1 MVGSLFMPPGRGL
14 VVKNWATLT
23 ADENMIVGKH
33 FTKGRAGKKI
43 DKIVIHHN
51 AGDLS
56 IKDCW
61 DVWRTRQASAHYQVQ
76 GDGRI
81 GQLVWDRDTAW
92 HAGNLAVNQTSIGI
106 EHANNNTR
114 DWTISD
120 ETLENGAHLVAAL
133 CVYYKLGRPQ
143 WGKNVYPHQRF
154 SATACPGAIAGAQ
167 KAKYMERAQYWYDQ
181 MTGTKPV
188 KKPVVKPKPSTLVV
202 DGIAGK
208 NTVTALQRALGT
220 KADGVISS
228 QPAVNK
234 PHLKGFTTVQYAQ
247 RPTGS
252 TCIKALQKRLGVTV
266 DGFIGKNTVKA
277 WQKRLNVTVDGYF
290 GAKSVKALQ
299 KKLNQG
305 RVF

>member
-1 MVGSLFMPPGRGL
+1 M
-14 VVKNWATLT
+14 KNWATCE
-23 ADENMIVGKH
+23 ADVTLLMNKH
-33 FTKGRAGKKI
+33 YTKGRAGKKI
-43 DKIVIHHN
+43 DRIVLHHN

-61 DVWRTRQASAHYQVQ
+61 DVWQTRQASAHYQVQ

-81 GQLVWDRDTAW
+81 GQLVWDSDTAW

-114 DWTISD
+114 DWTVSQA
-120 ETLENGAHLVAAL
+120 TLENGAHLVAAL
-133 CVYYKLGRPQ
+133 CVYYKLGRPE
-143 WGKNVYPHQRF
+143 WGRNVFPHQQF
-154 SATACPGAIAGAQ
+154 AATACPGALAGAQ
-167 KAKYMERAQYWYDQ
+167 NGAYMERARYWYDQ

-188 KKPVVKPKPSTLVV
+188 KKPVVKPKPLPSGLAV
-202 DGIAGK
+202 DGIAGRK
-208 NTVTALQRALGT
+208 TVTALQKTLGT
-220 KADGVISS
+220 HADGVISS

-234 PHLKGFTTVQYAQ
+234 PYLKGFTTVQYAS

-252 TCIKALQKRLGVTV
+252 TCIRALQKRLNVTV

-277 WQKRLNVTVDGYF
+277 WQKRLGVTVDGYF
-290 GAKSVKALQ
+290 GAQSVQALQ